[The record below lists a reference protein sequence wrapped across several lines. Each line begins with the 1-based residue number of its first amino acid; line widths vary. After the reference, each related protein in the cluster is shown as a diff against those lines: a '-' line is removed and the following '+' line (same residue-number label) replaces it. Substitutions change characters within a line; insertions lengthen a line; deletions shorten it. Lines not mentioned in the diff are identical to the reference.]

1 MDIVRGAISVAA
13 FREIK
18 EASGYRSIFDLCVQP
33 RYSLF
38 RISARD
44 FVERLSTY
52 PCWYTDPGQT
62 KFVPAEDAAACPI
75 LFRDLTRNNPLF
87 DEKMKEFTA
96 PPHVKPAVL
105 VEQCQSCD
113 CFIVK
118 DGNHRVLR
126 YAKFDPAALLD
137 ITEISCA
144 AWPLAEQD
152 MRVLHRFRKR
162 FDGTECL
169 HQAQSP

>member
-1 MDIVRGAISVAA
+1 MDIARGAISAAA

-18 EASGYRSIFDLCVQP
+18 AASGYRSIFDICVQP
-33 RYSLF
+33 RHSLF
-38 RISARD
+38 RITARD

-62 KFVPAEDAAACPI
+62 KFVAAEDADACPI
-75 LFRDLTRNNPLF
+75 LFRDLIRNSPLYE
-87 DEKMKEFTA
+87 EKMKEFTA
-96 PPHVKPAVL
+96 PPHVKPGVL
-105 VEQCQSCD
+105 VEHCQGCD

-126 YAKFDPAALLD
+126 YAKFDPAALLNV
-137 ITEISCA
+137 TEISCA

-152 MRVLHRFRKR
+152 MRILHRFREGR
-162 FDGTECL
+162 GDRQCAGL
-169 HQAQSP
+169 V